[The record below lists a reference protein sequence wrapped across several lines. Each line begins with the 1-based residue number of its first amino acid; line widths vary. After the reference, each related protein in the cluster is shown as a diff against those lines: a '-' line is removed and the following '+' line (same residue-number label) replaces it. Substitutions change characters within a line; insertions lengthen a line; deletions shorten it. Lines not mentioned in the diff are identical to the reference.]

1 VQDVAIAKV
10 LGEQTELRTTPPSML
25 RTLAQALATSNRTNP
40 YAALCDQFFVQLER
54 DVLLALQ
61 PLGLGTRETEAV
73 IEIAELLPFDSQIAV
88 GAAARKEAA

>member
-1 VQDVAIAKV
+1 
-10 LGEQTELRTTPPSML
+10 M
-25 RTLAQALATSNRTNP
+25 
-40 YAALCDQFFVQLER
+40 
-54 DVLLALQ
+54 LLALQ